1 MDKEDVCVYTHTHT
15 HMRVHAMEY
24 YSATKNENLSF
35 ATTWM
40 YLDVMLSEIGQI
52 DKKYNIT
59 SMWNLKNSESNKK
72 ETDLQIQKTN

>member
-1 MDKEDVCVYTHTHT
+1 MCVYTHTHTHT

>member
-15 HMRVHAMEY
+15 HVRAHAMEY